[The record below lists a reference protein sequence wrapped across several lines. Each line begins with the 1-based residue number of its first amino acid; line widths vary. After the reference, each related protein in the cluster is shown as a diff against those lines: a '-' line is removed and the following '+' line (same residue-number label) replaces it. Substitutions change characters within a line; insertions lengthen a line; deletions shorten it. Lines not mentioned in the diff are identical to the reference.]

1 MPFVLPMPR
10 RRCRSPSW
18 VRSRRHQPAPRSR
31 DFWGATSD
39 QRLMLRRICVF
50 CGSNAGARPAYSQA
64 AQTVGRLLCRR
75 GIELVYGGGHVG
87 LMGIVADAC
96 LNEGGRVIG
105 VIPQALAD
113 KEVAHTGLTELRIV
127 GSMHERK
134 ALMADLSDA
143 FLALPGGYGTWEEF
157 FEVLTWS
164 QLGIQGKAC
173 GVLNVDGYNDPLLQM
188 ADRAL
193 SEGFLREVHRGLLLS
208 DTDPGRLLD
217 RLSSYAVPTAN
228 D

>member
-1 MPFVLPMPR
+1 
-10 RRCRSPSW
+10 
-18 VRSRRHQPAPRSR
+18 
-31 DFWGATSD
+31 
-39 QRLMLRRICVF
+39 MLRRICVF
-50 CGSNAGARPAYSQA
+50 CGSHAGARPAYLQA

-113 KEVAHTGLTELRIV
+113 KEVAHAGLTELRIV
-127 GSMHERK
+127 TSMHERK
-134 ALMADLSDA
+134 SVMAELSDA

-164 QLGIQGKAC
+164 QLGIQRKAC
-173 GVLNVDGYNDPLLQM
+173 AILNVNGYYDPLLEM
-188 ADRAL
+188 ADKAL
-193 SEGFLREVHRGLLLS
+193 SEGFLRAVHRDLLLA
-208 DTDPGRLLD
+208 DVDAEHLLD
-217 RLSSYAVPTAN
+217 RLSDYAGAGVDTGISPTA
-228 D
+228 

>member
-1 MPFVLPMPR
+1 
-10 RRCRSPSW
+10 
-18 VRSRRHQPAPRSR
+18 
-31 DFWGATSD
+31 
-39 QRLMLRRICVF
+39 MLRRICVF
-50 CGSNAGARPAYSQA
+50 CGSNAGSREVYRQA

-113 KEVAHTGLTELRIV
+113 REVAHAGLTELRIV
-127 GSMHERK
+127 TTMHERK
-134 ALMADLSDA
+134 SVMAGLSDA
-143 FLALPGGYGTWEEF
+143 FVALPGGYGTWEEF

-164 QLGIQGKAC
+164 QLGLQRKAC
-173 GVLNVDGYNDPLLQM
+173 ALLNVDGYYDPLLDM

-193 SEGFLREVHRGLLLS
+193 SEGFVRPVHRGLLVS
-208 DTDPGRLLD
+208 DSDPARLLD
-217 RLSSYAVPTAN
+217 RLHSDWEAS
-228 D
+228 